1 MQKKK
6 KRAVETQ
13 MYKEHTLPPSS
24 EKGVP
29 FVDFNEVIKSMKHL
43 KNKVK
48 IVKKRRTNGRL

>member
-1 MQKKK
+1 MHKEKKK
-6 KRAVETQ
+6 VVKTQ
-13 MYKEHTLPPSS
+13 MYKGDTLPSSS

-43 KNKVK
+43 KNRAK

>member
-1 MQKKK
+1 
-6 KRAVETQ
+6 
-13 MYKEHTLPPSS
+13 MYEGDTLPPSS

-43 KNKVK
+43 KNRAK